1 MITARIVGAG
11 LEPVNDSFVEFPD
24 GQDDRFDDLEQ
35 QAAEIAA
42 SGIKCA
48 IHWHRRTDGQSG
60 YWGPKGVSMQP
71 QWFSPKGRP
80 PLQNDERKDAR
91 IELRVRKSKK
101 AAWQAKADDQGL
113 SLNEW
118 IEKTLDTVKKHG

>member
-24 GQDDRFDDLEQ
+24 GQDASFNDLEQ
-35 QAAEIAA
+35 QAAELAA
-42 SGIKCA
+42 SGVRCA
-48 IHWHRRTDGQSG
+48 IHWHRSTDGQSG
-60 YWGPKGVSMQP
+60 YWGPKGVSVQP

-80 PLQNDERKDAR
+80 PLPNDERKDAR

-101 AAWQAKADDQGL
+101 SAWQAKADYQGL

-118 IEKTLDTVKKHG
+118 IEKTLDSYA